1 MSTFCEDDESIAKYP
16 QGIFGK
22 ARHENS
28 PLIRCLQW
36 GDNVQGSERDVT
48 FQSAKELT
56 DTASK
61 DRLRVVFMTN
71 CTRETTPPD
80 VREFKKLFKYYSV
93 PSDVL
98 TERMRSVNHA
108 FGSSQA
114 IESEAQISWCHFLCR
129 QIEVYDGTI
138 KRFDYLL
145 DEKQNLSKSSNA
157 LNLWIMCDFFLHV
170 TKDRSVT
177 LLCFGVPPT
186 IVLRFEKLL
195 AKASWDDVLEEP
207 FLLFVIILDELHD
220 IFNSLSTILAV
231 ALRKVEE
238 AAISQAGAP
247 SLNFHQLHEIQ
258 KWVLSPTSK
267 VVRLVCER

>member
-1 MSTFCEDDESIAKYP
+1 MGR
-16 QGIFGK
+16 QR
-22 ARHENS
+22 ARQRA
-28 PLIRCLQW
+28 RCHLPVRQRTHRHSF
-36 GDNVQGSERDVT
+36 QGSSTGGLHDKLYARNH
-48 FQSAKELT
+48 
-56 DTASK
+56 ASGCAG
-61 DRLRVVFMTN
+61 VQ
-71 CTRETTPPD
+71 E
-80 VREFKKLFKYYSV
+80 LFKYYSV